1 MLEANSP
8 SQALLT
14 GASHAT
20 LPEVSE
26 VLESKQEEDR
36 TCRGKLLAL
45 WRQLTWERCQVGVV
59 FMLFVVCSVPF
70 QQLLANWVH
79 VVQYR
84 HVFAAVVHYVS
95 HVAKRW
101 RCCIEAAE
109 QVVEL

>member
-26 VLESKQEEDR
+26 VLETKQEEDR
-36 TCRGKLLAL
+36 TCRGKLLAF

-59 FMLFVVCSVPF
+59 FMLFVV
-70 QQLLANWVH
+70 LRAMD
-79 VVQYR
+79 R
-84 HVFAAVVHYVS
+84 VFNKRVNDRMVNSTEVS
-95 HVAKRW
+95 GSAPSP
-101 RCCIEAAE
+101 AFGT
-109 QVVEL
+109 